1 MLSCELSSCS
11 KQRDPG
17 KLVSEGSERV
27 CLRARSV
34 VAESIRSLSVSLCEL
49 VPVLHSSAPARG
61 VLRRVLVAH
70 LPIP

>member
-34 VAESIRSLSVSLCEL
+34 CCGKHTLTVSVSLRISTSPPL
-49 VPVLHSSAPARG
+49 APRPGVFSAAFSSLIYP
-61 VLRRVLVAH
+61 
-70 LPIP
+70 